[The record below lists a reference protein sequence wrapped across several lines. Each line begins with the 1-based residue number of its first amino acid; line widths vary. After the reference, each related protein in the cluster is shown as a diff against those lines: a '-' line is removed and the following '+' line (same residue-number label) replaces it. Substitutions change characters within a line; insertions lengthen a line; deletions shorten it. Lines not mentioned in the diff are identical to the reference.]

1 MLINNITFDF
11 PKNKLYTIFYHKP
24 LSTIN
29 VVGLGCGSC
38 QNSETKIIMCP
49 HRRKIC
55 SAFAA
60 PLETKKYMISNIGI
74 HGYLKGHQN
83 IKNKLDWI

>member
-1 MLINNITFDF
+1 MLINNITFNF
-11 PKNKLYTIFYHKP
+11 PKNKLDTIL

-60 PLETKKYMISNIGI
+60 PLETKNYMISNIGI